1 MLTLSGS
8 SPRVWGQV
16 YYVFFFQF
24 CTGII
29 PTRVGTSMLNNGAKF
44 SDGDHP
50 HACGDKLCKSL
61 IDFFYVGS
69 SPRVW
74 GQAFNNKNF
83 GSISGIIPTR
93 VGTSRPGSC
102 IKVLMRDHPHACG
115 DKYDKIN
122 VPSNFK
128 GSSPRVWGQVHSLK
142 FFRMLFR
149 IIPTR
154 VGTRSC
160 VSASFQIFWDHPH
173 ACGDKLA
180 CASVDPVHQGSS
192 PRVWGQASFAI
203 YSRSAG
209 GIIPT
214 RVGTRERMK
223 TTAMQR
229 RDHPHA
235 CGDKTV

>member
-128 GSSPRVWGQVHSLK
+128 GSSPRVWGQ
-142 FFRMLFR
+142 
-149 IIPTR
+149 
-154 VGTRSC
+154 
-160 VSASFQIFWDHPH
+160 
-173 ACGDKLA
+173 
-180 CASVDPVHQGSS
+180 
-192 PRVWGQASFAI
+192 ASFAI